1 MEFLNAIK
9 SVFSAMIG
17 VQKADTLRND
27 FSKKS
32 AMQFIVAG
40 IIMTVVFVLGVYAI
54 VKLAIGAV
62 S

>member
-9 SVFSAMIG
+9 SVLSAMIG
-17 VQKADTLRND
+17 VQKADNLRED

-32 AMQFIVAG
+32 AMPFIVAG
-40 IIMTVVFVLGVYAI
+40 IIMTVVFVLSVYAI
-54 VKLAIGAV
+54 VKIVLSA

>member
-1 MEFLNAIK
+1 MEFLSAIK

-17 VQKADTLRND
+17 VQKADTLRED

-32 AMQFIVAG
+32 AMPFIVAG
-40 IIMTVVFVLGVYAI
+40 ILMTVGFVLGVYTI

-62 S
+62 G

>member
-9 SVFSAMIG
+9 SVFAGMIG
-17 VQKADTLRND
+17 IQKADNLRED

-32 AMQFIVAG
+32 AMPFIVAG
-40 IIMTVVFVLGVYAI
+40 ILMTVMFVLGVYTI
-54 VKLAIGAV
+54 VKLAISAV

>member
-1 MEFLNAIK
+1 MEFLSAIK

-17 VQKADTLRND
+17 VQKSDTLRDD

-32 AMQFIVAG
+32 AMPFIVAG
-40 IIMTVVFVLGVYAI
+40 IIMTIVFVLGVYAV